1 MTMKVKE
8 LLETMNHRLAMQ
20 TDGIVTPSDEIKD
33 FTKKLIAELLK
44 LDESEEIE
52 LVEDETSQE
61 RYIRRST
68 GDVIASLNKTDVI
81 NHNKFENES
90 ERNLNYWRNFSRHP
104 WSEALMT
111 FFSIMGFFYIISK
124 LHILGLEKMFGGFVG
139 QCIIATLWTAF
150 QYYNSVKLKKIEFNQ
165 VQKKGA
171 DKNGAS

>member
-52 LVEDETSQE
+52 LVEDGTSQE

-68 GDVIASLNKTDVI
+68 GDVIGSLNKTDVI
-81 NHNKFENES
+81 NHNKF
-90 ERNLNYWRNFSRHP
+90 
-104 WSEALMT
+104 
-111 FFSIMGFFYIISK
+111 
-124 LHILGLEKMFGGFVG
+124 
-139 QCIIATLWTAF
+139 
-150 QYYNSVKLKKIEFNQ
+150 
-165 VQKKGA
+165 
-171 DKNGAS
+171 